1 MNFSNFTI
9 GYINSLSEDE
19 ICNIAIDIHLKIK
32 EVRKQNS
39 KYIRDVIEIHN
50 PEYFKSIKTYN
61 HENLLPM

>member
-19 ICNIAIDIHLKIK
+19 ICNIAIDIHLKTK

-39 KYIRDVIEIHN
+39 KYIRDAIEIHN
-50 PEYFKSIKTYN
+50 PEYFKSIKTYK
-61 HENLLPM
+61 HE